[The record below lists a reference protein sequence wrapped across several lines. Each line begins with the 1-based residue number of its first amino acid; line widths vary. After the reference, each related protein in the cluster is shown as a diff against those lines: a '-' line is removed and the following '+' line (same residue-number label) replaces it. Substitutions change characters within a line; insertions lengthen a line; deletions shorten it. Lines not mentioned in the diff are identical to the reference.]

1 MAFMKSG
8 NPTLKESTFDN
19 VAFTGDSNDVM
30 TIDGTVNKTVILL
43 TLIIASSAFS
53 WWALYNM
60 PAIVFPLMIGGAI
73 GGLIVA
79 IVLAFK
85 KTLAP
90 TLAPIYAVLEGLF
103 LGSISAIFEGRFNG
117 IVLSAIILTLGIF
130 VSLLA
135 VYKMRIIK
143 VTENFKLMVVAATMG
158 IAVFYLVV
166 FVLSM
171 FHVQVALIHSNGT
184 IGIVFSLV
192 VIAIAAM
199 NLVLDFDFIEKG
211 AEQRVPK
218 YMEWYGAFGLMVTLV
233 WLYLEILRLLSKL
246 RSR

>member
-1 MAFMKSG
+1 MKSG

>member
-103 LGSISAIFEGRFNG
+103 LGSISAIYEGRFNG

-158 IAVFYLVV
+158 IAVFYLVA

>member
-103 LGSISAIFEGRFNG
+103 LGSISAIYEGRFNG

>member
-158 IAVFYLVV
+158 IAVFYLVA

>member
-103 LGSISAIFEGRFNG
+103 LGSVSAIYEGRFNG

-158 IAVFYLVV
+158 IAVFYLVA

-171 FHVQVALIHSNGT
+171 FHIQVALIHSNGT
-184 IGIVFSLV
+184 MGIVFSLI

>member
-1 MAFMKSG
+1 MKSG

-158 IAVFYLVV
+158 IAVFYLVA